1 MEESLIQRLDVS
13 RMGRAPGIP
22 HPITISALVCV
33 NEACDDIGRG
43 GQDVDGHGRLPSL
56 GLRGGLFVA

>member
-43 GQDVDGHGRLPSL
+43 GHDVDGRLPSL